1 MTRSFDQGAAR
12 LEQVNAVR
20 LLLEHG
26 AEISKEDKAEF
37 AVQHPKA
44 VLIPRDEKCLTHDL
58 PLLSKFL
65 VEQSKKLS
73 IARGCNSKISVSK
86 VGLVPGMIVVYN
98 CFFLAESLQAKSH
111 QHAQLYEKEQK

>member
-12 LEQVNAVR
+12 LEPVNAVR

-26 AEISKEDKAEF
+26 AEISPEDEAEF

-58 PLLSKFL
+58 PLL
-65 VEQSKKLS
+65 
-73 IARGCNSKISVSK
+73 
-86 VGLVPGMIVVYN
+86 
-98 CFFLAESLQAKSH
+98 
-111 QHAQLYEKEQK
+111 